1 VGEEVCLRFVPIFV
15 RVLMKLSG
23 LMQMVCLTGL
33 LAACGEDTLPRS
45 SSSGGGS
52 VTDTG
57 GASGSG
63 ATDTSVAEDTTV
75 ADTSPADSGSGDTA
89 VADTDIPDTTP
100 ADTGVDTTADT
111 TADTGTDTA
120 DDTGG
125 PVLPTHPNFVVIMGE
140 ARGWTSQS
148 TQMNETIADSVS
160 TVFLTPNLDS
170 IAAGGMTFSDFY
182 APSPRCMPSRAAFF
196 SGRSPAQIHM
206 TFIPEGARDGVPTG
220 TVTPPTP
227 LVDLPTDLDTV
238 ASLLRTQ
245 GYATAHYGKWHA
257 SKTVDPAAYGFDESD
272 GPTANRG
279 PLNVDNPNPS
289 EAYLITERGSD
300 FMARQV
306 AAGRPFYVQMSH
318 YGGTAQV
325 DSLPET
331 YAATAARMP
340 GANIKDI
347 ADAAVVADMDITIGQ
362 VLDELN
368 TLGIADNT
376 YIIYTAD
383 HGRAGAN
390 ANSPLEQGK
399 GSVWEGGIRVPLIVR
414 GPGIPAGM
422 HTHERASQVD
432 VLPTFAQLAG
442 ISSLPAGLEGG
453 SLVSVLTGSSGIT
466 RARTDFV
473 VHFPHYDKDPLG
485 PASAIISGDYKLIHF
500 YEGNSYRL
508 FDLLADYQEQNDLS
522 ASDPTRTAALAAQ
535 LSAYLTEIGAQM
547 PVVP

>member
-1 VGEEVCLRFVPIFV
+1 MRFAS
-15 RVLMKLSG
+15 LAL
-23 LMQMVCLTGL
+23 L
-33 LAACGEDTLPRS
+33 LAACGDDALPRS
-45 SSSGGGS
+45 SSSSGDTTR
-52 VTDTG
+52 VDTTDG
-57 GASGSG
+57 SGSG
-63 ATDTSVAEDTTV
+63 AGDTEVAADTAADSNSEDAGSGDTAV
-75 ADTSPADSGSGDTA
+75 ADTEPADSGSGDTA
-89 VADTDIPDTTP
+89 VEDTSPDT
-100 ADTGVDTTADT
+100 AV
-111 TADTGTDTA
+111 DTGTDTSV
-120 DDTGG
+120 DTGADTTVDTG
-125 PVLPTHPNFVVIMGE
+125 ADTATDTGDPVLPTQPNFVVIMGE

-148 TQMNETIADSVS
+148 TPMHEDIADSVS
-160 TVFLTPNLDS
+160 TTFLTPNLDS
-170 IAAGGMTFSDFY
+170 IAAAGMTFSDFY

-227 LVDLPTDLDTV
+227 LVDLPTDLDTI
-238 ASLLRTQ
+238 ASLLRAQ
-245 GYATAHYGKWHA
+245 GYGTAHYGKWHA
-257 SKTVDPAAYGFDESD
+257 SKTVDPTAYGFDESD

-279 PLNVDNPNPS
+279 PTNVDNPNPS
-289 EAYLITERGSD
+289 EAYLITERGAD
-300 FMARQV
+300 FMARQI

-318 YGGTAQV
+318 YGGTSEL

-340 GANIKDI
+340 GANVKDI

-362 VLDELN
+362 VLEQLE
-368 TLGIADNT
+368 TLGVADNT

-390 ANSPLEQGK
+390 ANAPLEQGK

-414 GPGIPAGM
+414 GPGIPAGF
-422 HTHERASQVD
+422 HSHERASQVD
-432 VLPTFAQLAG
+432 ILPTFAQLAG
-442 ISSLPAGLEGG
+442 ITSLPSGLEGG
-453 SLVSVLTGSSGIT
+453 SLVNIITGGSGVT

-500 YEGNSYRL
+500 YEDNSYRL

-522 ASDPTRTAALAAQ
+522 ASDPTRTAALIAQ

-547 PVVP
+547 PGVP

>member
-1 VGEEVCLRFVPIFV
+1 M
-15 RVLMKLSG
+15 RVSG
-23 LMQMVCLTGL
+23 WLKVVSLAL
-33 LAACGEDTLPRS
+33 LLVACGDDTLPRS
-45 SSSGGGS
+45 SSSS
-52 VTDTG
+52 SEADTARVDTVEDAG
-57 GASGSG
+57 SGSG
-63 ATDTSVAEDTTV
+63 DTATGADTTDGDTAVDSGSGDTTADSGSGDATLDDTTV
-75 ADTSPADSGSGDTA
+75 ADTTS
-89 VADTDIPDTTP
+89 
-100 ADTGVDTTADT
+100 DTGS
-111 TADTGTDTA
+111 
-120 DDTGG
+120 DTGG
-125 PVLPTHPNFVVIMGE
+125 PVLPTRPNFVVIMGE

-148 TQMNETIADSVS
+148 TLMNEEIADSVS
-160 TVFLTPNLDS
+160 TIFLTPNLDS
-170 IAAGGMTFSDFY
+170 IADAGMTFSDFY

-206 TFIPEGARDGVPTG
+206 TFIPEGARDGIPTG

-227 LVDLPTDLDTV
+227 LVDIPTDLDTI
-238 ASLLRTQ
+238 ASLLRGQ

-257 SKTVDPAAYGFDESD
+257 SKTVDPTAYGFDESD

-279 PLNVDNPNPS
+279 PTNVDNPNPS
-289 EAYLITERGSD
+289 EAYLITERGAT
-300 FMARQV
+300 FMQRAV
-306 AAGRPFYVQMSH
+306 AAGQPFYVQMSH
-318 YGGTAQV
+318 YGGTAEI

-331 YAATAARMP
+331 YAATAARLP
-340 GANIKDI
+340 GEQVKTI

-362 VLDELN
+362 VLDQLE

-376 YIIYTAD
+376 YIIYTSD

-390 ANSPLEQGK
+390 ANPPLEEGK

-422 HTHERASQVD
+422 HSHERASQVD
-432 VLPTFAQLAG
+432 ILPTIAQLAEVPA
-442 ISSLPAGLEGG
+442 LPSGLEGG
-453 SLVSVLTGSSGIT
+453 SLVGILTGGSGVT

-485 PASAIISGDYKLIHF
+485 PASTIISGDYKLIHF
-500 YEGNSYRL
+500 YEDNSYRL

-522 ASDPTRTAALAAQ
+522 ASDPARTASLAAQ